1 MLDHPLQLAIARRQF
16 LGGTGVAVGTAALAA
31 LLGPRAHAA
40 PGLPGFPNFAP
51 RARRVIWLTQAG
63 GPSQLDL
70 FDPKPNLRAQFDGD
84 LPDSIRRGQRLTGMT
99 SAQARFPVAP
109 SIFGFKR
116 HGQSGTWVSDLLPHT
131 AKIADDLCVI
141 RSLHTEAINHDPAMT
156 MLQTGHQIAGRPS
169 LGAWVSYGLGDENA
183 NLPAFVVM
191 ISRPSGKVNS
201 QPLHERMWGAGFLPT
216 KHQGVRF
223 SPGRDPVL
231 YLSDPPGITRGRR
244 REFLDTLGAID
255 RMTLDTFHDPETAA
269 RIDQFEMAFR
279 MQAAVPEL
287 ADLADEPAST
297 FEKYGPE
304 SRKPGSYAA
313 NCILAR
319 RLAERG
325 VRFVQLYHRGWDQH
339 ANCPAGLETQCHDTD
354 QPSAALVSEL
364 KERGLL
370 DETLVVWGGEFG
382 RTVYSQGTLTATN
395 YGRDHHPR
403 CFAMWLAG
411 GGVKP
416 GTVHGETD
424 DYSYNIV
431 KDPVHIHDL
440 NATTLHLLG
449 IDHTKLTYRFAGRD
463 YRLTDVHGHVVRG
476 ILS

>member
-1 MLDHPLQLAIARRQF
+1 MLDQPFQRAIARRQF
-16 LGGTGVAVGTAALAA
+16 LGGSCMGVGMAALAT
-31 LLGPRAHAA
+31 LLGPRAQAA
-40 PGLPGFPNFAP
+40 AGLPGFPNFAP

-63 GPSQLDL
+63 APSQVDL
-70 FDPKPNLRAQFDGD
+70 FDHKPNLKDQFDKD
-84 LPDSIRRGQRLTGMT
+84 MPASVRQGQRLTGFT
-99 SAQARFPVAP
+99 SGQGRLPVAP
-109 SIFGFKR
+109 SIFAFKQ
-116 HGQSGTWVSDLLPHT
+116 HGQSGLWLSELLPHT
-131 AKIADDLCVI
+131 GGIADDICVI
-141 RSLHTEAINHDPAMT
+141 KSLHTEAINHDPAMT

-191 ISRPSGKVNS
+191 ISRPTGPTNA

-216 KHQGVRF
+216 RHQGVRF

-231 YLSDPPGITRGRR
+231 YLTDPPGVSRERR
-244 REFLDTLGAID
+244 REFLDTLGALNRETID
-255 RMTLDTFHDPETAA
+255 AYHDPETAA

-287 ADLADEPAST
+287 ADLSTEPAHV
-297 FEKYGPE
+297 FERYGPE
-304 SRKPGSYAA
+304 SKKPGSYAA

-319 RLAERG
+319 RLIERG

-339 ANCPAGLETQCHDTD
+339 DNCPAGVRTQCYDTD
-354 QPSAALVSEL
+354 QPSAALVSDL

-370 DETLVVWGGEFG
+370 DDTLVVWGGEFG
-382 RTVYSQGTLTATN
+382 RTVFSQGALTPEN

-403 CFAMWLAG
+403 CFTMWMAG
-411 GGVKP
+411 AGVK
-416 GTVHGETD
+416 GGIVHGETD
-424 DYSYNIV
+424 DYSYNVV

-463 YRLTDVHGHVVRG
+463 YRLTDVHGNVVRQ
-476 ILS
+476 ILT

>member
-16 LGGTGVAVGTAALAA
+16 LGRSCVGVGTAAIAS

-40 PGLPGFPNFAP
+40 AGLPGFPNFAP
-51 RARRVIWLTQAG
+51 KARRVIWLTQAG
-63 GPSQLDL
+63 GPSQIDL
-70 FDPKPNLRAQFDGD
+70 FDYKPNLADQFDKD
-84 LPDSIRRGQRLTGMT
+84 LPDSVRQGQRLTGFT
-99 SAQARFPVAP
+99 SSQQRLPVAP
-109 SIFGFKR
+109 SLFRFEPRGR
-116 HGQSGTWVSDLLPHT
+116 SGIWMSELLPHLGT
-131 AKIADDLCVI
+131 VADELCVI

-183 NLPAFVVM
+183 NLPTFVVM
-191 ISRPSGKVNS
+191 ISRPSGGTNA

-216 KHQGVRF
+216 RHQGVRF

-231 YLSDPPGITRGRR
+231 YLSDPPGISRERR
-244 REFLDTLGAID
+244 REFLDTLGGLN
-255 RMTLDTFHDPETAA
+255 RMTVDSFRDPETLA

-287 ADLADEPAST
+287 ADLSNEPAHT

-304 SRKPGSYAA
+304 SKKPGTYAA

-319 RLAERG
+319 RLVERG

-339 ANCPAGLETQCHDTD
+339 LRCPAELKTQCYDTD
-354 QPSAALVSEL
+354 QASAALVSDL
-364 KERGLL
+364 RERGLL
-370 DETLVVWGGEFG
+370 DDTLVVWGGEFG
-382 RTVYSQGTLTATN
+382 RTVFSQGTLTATD

-403 CFAMWLAG
+403 CFTMWMAG
-411 GGVKP
+411 AGVKA
-416 GTVHGETD
+416 GTTYGETD
-424 DYSYNIV
+424 DYSYNV
-431 KDPVHIHDL
+431 TKDPVHIHDL

-463 YRLTDVHGHVVRG
+463 YRLTDVHGNVVKG
-476 ILS
+476 VLA

>member
-131 AKIADDLCVI
+131 AKIADHLCVI

-304 SRKPGSYAA
+304 SRKPGTYAA

-339 ANCPAGLETQCHDTD
+339 ANCPAGLETQCRDTD

-370 DETLVVWGGEFG
+370 DDTLVVWGGEFG

-431 KDPVHIHDL
+431 ADPVHIHDL